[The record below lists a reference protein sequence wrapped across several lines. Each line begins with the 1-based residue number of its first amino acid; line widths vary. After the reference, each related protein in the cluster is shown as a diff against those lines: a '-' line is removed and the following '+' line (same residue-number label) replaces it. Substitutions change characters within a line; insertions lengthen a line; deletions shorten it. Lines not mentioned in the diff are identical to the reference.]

1 MYLSDQFI
9 YVRDLV
15 KVYKTGKIEVQ
26 ALRGINFEVE
36 KGEFVA
42 IMGPS
47 GSGKTTLLNIMGGLD
62 RPTAGFVKVSE
73 YYLNEMNEGE
83 LVDFRRKVVG
93 HIFQNLNLIP
103 SLTARE
109 NIELSMI
116 AAGISKNLRKKRVE
130 ELLNVVDLEDRA
142 DHKPDELSGG
152 EKQRVAIAAAI
163 ANDPPIILADEPT
176 GELDTESAK
185 NVVAYLRKINVEFEK
200 TIIMVTHDPLTAR
213 SSDRIMMIRDGKI
226 ETSLSPTRIEG
237 SMSVRF
243 IDIINERISSIERE
257 ISELDSM
264 FRRGEIDPDSYIKRR
279 VKLKNVKDILS
290 EELHRMGLL

>member
-1 MYLSDQFI
+1 MSDPFI

-15 KVYKTGKIEVQ
+15 KVYKMGKIEVQ
-26 ALRGINFEVE
+26 ALRGVNFEVE

-62 RPTAGFVKVSE
+62 RPTAGFVKVSK
-73 YYLNEMNEGE
+73 YYLNEMSEDE

-109 NIELSMI
+109 NIELSMV
-116 AAGISKNLRKKRVE
+116 AAGVPKNIRKRRIE
-130 ELLNVVDLEDRA
+130 ELLNIVDLEDRA

-185 NVVAYLRKINVEFEK
+185 NVVAYLRKINVEYEK

-213 SSDRIMMIRDGKI
+213 SSDRIMMIRDGRI
-226 ETSLSPTRIEG
+226 EASLSPTKIEEG
-237 SMSVRF
+237 SMRF
-243 IDIINERISSIERE
+243 VDTINERISSIERE
-257 ISELDSM
+257 ILELDSM
-264 FRRGEIDPDSYIKRR
+264 FKRGELDPEKYIERR
-279 VKLKNVKDILS
+279 VKLKKVRDILS
-290 EELHRMGLL
+290 EELHRIGLL